1 MHAHPFPAH
10 PSRSAL
16 WAGVAAAAFLAACT
30 SNVPLT
36 PEPLPQRR
44 LPPVVV
50 VPPVT
55 VPAPVAT
62 PQPQAPVY
70 PAMFMRPAAGPVI
83 ARFDGDRN
91 KGLDIAGNAGD
102 PILASADGR
111 VVYVGGQLR
120 GYGNM
125 VIVKHDDTFL
135 TAYAHTQAIFVK
147 ENDTVQKGQKIA
159 EMGQSD
165 TDRVKLHFEVR
176 KNGTAVDP
184 EPYLNGQL
192 PAP

>member
-1 MHAHPFPAH
+1 M
-10 PSRSAL
+10 
-16 WAGVAAAAFLAACT
+16 
-30 SNVPLT
+30 NVP
-36 PEPLPQRR
+36 PPPMPAP
-44 LPPVVV
+44 LPPVVQ
-50 VPPVT
+50 PPPSQQSQLPAVFLR
-55 VPAPVAT
+55 PAP
-62 PQPQAPVY
+62 
-70 PAMFMRPAAGPVI
+70 GPTL
-83 ARFDGDRN
+83 ARFDGDKN
-91 KGLDIAGNAGD
+91 KGLDIAGNLGD
-102 PILASADGR
+102 PILAAADGR

-125 VIVKHDDTFL
+125 VIVKHDDVFL
-135 TAYAHTQAIFVK
+135 TAYAHAQTILVK

-192 PAP
+192 R